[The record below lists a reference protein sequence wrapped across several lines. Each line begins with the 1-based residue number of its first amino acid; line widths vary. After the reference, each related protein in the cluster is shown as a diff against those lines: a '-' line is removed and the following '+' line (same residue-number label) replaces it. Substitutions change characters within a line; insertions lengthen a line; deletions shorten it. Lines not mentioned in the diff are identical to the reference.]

1 MQIKQVNFIPVLGL
15 NNTFS
20 FILRSSQSEL
30 LGFPSSTPEPQFS
43 FEYNFKIGLSARK
56 VNVVLTSLLL

>member
-20 FILRSSQSEL
+20 FICTQKLTVKVARL
-30 LGFPSSTPEPQFS
+30 PSPPPLNLNSPLSTTL
-43 FEYNFKIGLSARK
+43 K
-56 VNVVLTSLLL
+56 